1 MSKKLSSVCK
11 HADTQTPLSP
21 SVFFL
26 FYLLLFPP
34 TPLYSMKPNK
44 CTLCCSNVTGREGP
58 SRNESSLRGTISDGL
73 GELKFWCFT
82 AINQQEG
89 RVSFGQQPNPQ
100 TCIRKETLPHDKNM
114 WLCRGRQIGLFWH
127 LLVPRKDNQI
137 SNKTQRKKAYL
148 LCLLLSFIYKCNT
161 DSNNGTAPAGVG
173 RRKLQQ
179 LIETLHPLR
188 QR

>member
-1 MSKKLSSVCK
+1 VSKKLSSVCK

-127 LLVPRKDNQI
+127 LLVPRKDN
-137 SNKTQRKKAYL
+137 
-148 LCLLLSFIYKCNT
+148 
-161 DSNNGTAPAGVG
+161 
-173 RRKLQQ
+173 
-179 LIETLHPLR
+179 
-188 QR
+188 